1 MILKLIK
8 MLFHCVLWFLLLL
21 AVIFGL
27 PRLITEVS
35 ALGKIK
41 TVDTTQGARVAI
53 VFGAGLQR
61 DGTPSPVLQD
71 RVSTAVNLY
80 QEGKVEKLLMS
91 GDNRFI
97 DYNEPGAMRAFAMEQ
112 GVPQEDIVLDFAGRR
127 TYDTCYRAF
136 HIFSVKNAVLVTQR
150 YHLPRALL
158 TCNAIGIDASGV
170 VADFQYY
177 RKSARAV
184 WYARELPATLVALVD
199 VWVRHPL
206 PVMGEAEPIFS
217 EE

>member
-1 MILKLIK
+1 

-61 DGTPSPVLQD
+61 DGKPSPVLQD

-80 QEGKVEKLLMS
+80 QEGKCGKTAYEAATTGLLITMS
-91 GDNRFI
+91 
-97 DYNEPGAMRAFAMEQ
+97 Q
-112 GVPQEDIVLDFAGRR
+112 GQ
-127 TYDTCYRAF
+127 
-136 HIFSVKNAVLVTQR
+136 
-150 YHLPRALL
+150 
-158 TCNAIGIDASGV
+158 
-170 VADFQYY
+170 
-177 RKSARAV
+177 
-184 WYARELPATLVALVD
+184 
-199 VWVRHPL
+199 
-206 PVMGEAEPIFS
+206 
-217 EE
+217 